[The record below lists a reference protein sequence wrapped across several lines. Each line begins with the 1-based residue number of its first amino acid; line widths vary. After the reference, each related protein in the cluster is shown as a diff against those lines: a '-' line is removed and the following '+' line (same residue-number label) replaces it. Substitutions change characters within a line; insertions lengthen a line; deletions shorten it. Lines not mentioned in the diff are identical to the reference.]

1 MEGRQGWK
9 QRLERCC
16 PKPSVI
22 RSHRKLE
29 AVKKGSSL
37 RTFKGI
43 AALLTNTLI
52 FLPLELCKKKFL
64 LFKATKLVAFVT
76 AALGN

>member
-1 MEGRQGWK
+1 MEGRQGLK

-29 AVKKGSSL
+29 AAKKGSSL
-37 RTFKGI
+37 RTFRGS
-43 AALLTNTLI
+43 AALITNTLI
-52 FLPLELCKKKFL
+52 L
-64 LFKATKLVAFVT
+64 
-76 AALGN
+76 

>member
-1 MEGRQGWK
+1 MEGRQGLK

-29 AVKKGSSL
+29 AAKKGSSL
-37 RTFKGI
+37 RTFRGSV
-43 AALLTNTLI
+43 ALITNTLI
-52 FLPLELCKKKFL
+52 L
-64 LFKATKLVAFVT
+64 
-76 AALGN
+76 